1 MSDFEREDQELKDM
15 MGSQFIDATQP
26 ISEAKAKETYKKACE
41 MYDEAI
47 KNVPDEIKEGI
58 KARDAQWHPTKQRT
72 FIDDLYDCTK
82 STMIFGGLNV
92 LIWWWQMAGLM
103 DESIAQ
109 PCMWVCFGL
118 AGIGIGKVLGGK
130 R

>member
-26 ISEAKAKETYKKACE
+26 ISEAKAKEPCKTREKKGPVTHH
-41 MYDEAI
+41 DD
-47 KNVPDEIKEGI
+47 VLDDL

-82 STMIFGGLNV
+82 STMIFGSLNV